1 MPHDTEPVLIGRK
14 TFAALGDACIP
25 PNASYRPGMRAS
37 IFLLVSTLI
46 SAAAPKPS
54 YPAATRGE
62 TVNIL
67 HGKSVQD
74 PYRWLED
81 LNSEETGSWIKAQN
95 TLTESYLEAIPGR
108 KKLTD
113 HLTRLWNVERYGIP
127 FREGDNYFF
136 TKNDGLQNQAVL
148 CSAPT
153 LAAEPKVLLDPNTL
167 SEDGTVALGSYE
179 VSPNGR
185 HLVYSTSASGSDW
198 VEWHVRDIETGK
210 DLEDHLKW
218 SKFSGASWS
227 KDSKGFYYG
236 RFPTPDKGE
245 EMTAQNTHKK
255 IYYHRLGNPQEK
267 DELVYERPEQPK
279 EGLYAWVSDDGR
291 YLLIQ
296 ISRGTDTK
304 NGLFYRD
311 LSKPDSP
318 VVELLPDFDASYD
331 FVSNLDSTFLI
342 RTDLKAPKQKVIA
355 IDLSNPERKNWKT
368 IIPESEE
375 TLRSVSHVGGTL
387 IANYL
392 KDART
397 EIRRFKTDGSR
408 LPEVKLPGLGTAS
421 GFYGNAD
428 QTETFYAFTSF
439 TSPGTI
445 YRYDTAQNTST
456 VFKQPAT
463 RFDPD
468 NYESSQIFAT
478 SKDGTRVP
486 MFVVHRKGLKL
497 DGSNPTL
504 LYAYGGFNIS
514 LRPSY
519 SAATIAWLDLG
530 GVYVMAN
537 LRGGGEYGEE
547 WHQGGMKLKKQNVF
561 DDFIACAEHLIS
573 KKYTSNKKLA
583 IAGGS
588 NGGLLVGA
596 CMVQRPDLY
605 GACLPAVG
613 VMDMLRFHK
622 FTIGWAWQAEYGKP
636 DDPVDFA
643 NLLSY
648 SPYHNLKPATYPATL
663 VITSDHDDRVVPS
676 HSYKFT
682 AALQFVQKGNAP
694 TLIRIESKAGH
705 GAGTPTSKR
714 IEAVVD
720 KYSFLSRNLNF
731 PLNP

>member
-1 MPHDTEPVLIGRK
+1 M
-14 TFAALGDACIP
+14 
-25 PNASYRPGMRAS
+25 
-37 IFLLVSTLI
+37 
-46 SAAAPKPS
+46 
-54 YPAATRGE
+54 
-62 TVNIL
+62 
-67 HGKSVQD
+67 
-74 PYRWLED
+74 
-81 LNSEETGSWIKAQN
+81 
-95 TLTESYLEAIPGR
+95 
-108 KKLTD
+108 
-113 HLTRLWNVERYGIP
+113 ERYGIP

-318 VVELLPDFDASYD
+318 VVELLPEFDASYD
-331 FVSNLDSTFLI
+331 FVSNLNSTFLI

-397 EIRRFKTDGSR
+397 EIRRFKTMAPAFRGRFLNWEPLRDFTGRPIKTRPFTPSPPSPSVTITATTPLRTLRRFSNNQPLALIPTTTNQARFSR
-408 LPEVKLPGLGTAS
+408 PRRMELVCQCLSSTEKDSSLTAQTPPSFMPMEVS
-421 GFYGNAD
+421 
-428 QTETFYAFTSF
+428 TSHSAPP
-439 TSPGTI
+439 TRRPPSPG
-445 YRYDTAQNTST
+445 ST
-456 VFKQPAT
+456 
-463 RFDPD
+463 
-468 NYESSQIFAT
+468 
-478 SKDGTRVP
+478 
-486 MFVVHRKGLKL
+486 
-497 DGSNPTL
+497 
-504 LYAYGGFNIS
+504 
-514 LRPSY
+514 
-519 SAATIAWLDLG
+519 
-530 GVYVMAN
+530 
-537 LRGGGEYGEE
+537 
-547 WHQGGMKLKKQNVF
+547 
-561 DDFIACAEHLIS
+561 
-573 KKYTSNKKLA
+573 
-583 IAGGS
+583 
-588 NGGLLVGA
+588 
-596 CMVQRPDLY
+596 
-605 GACLPAVG
+605 
-613 VMDMLRFHK
+613 
-622 FTIGWAWQAEYGKP
+622 
-636 DDPVDFA
+636 
-643 NLLSY
+643 
-648 SPYHNLKPATYPATL
+648 
-663 VITSDHDDRVVPS
+663 
-676 HSYKFT
+676 
-682 AALQFVQKGNAP
+682 
-694 TLIRIESKAGH
+694 
-705 GAGTPTSKR
+705 
-714 IEAVVD
+714 
-720 KYSFLSRNLNF
+720 
-731 PLNP
+731 